1 MVGGNSALLLLIEEN
16 QGNTPDKDLC
26 SLLEKHVKVD
36 LIINLSFLKCLK
48 EDPKN
53 ASKGNYGLC
62 IESSTIDLSFC
73 KKLNKDSEEYLKEY
87 LKEYIECLKKCCPES
102 NTDEYSKFLE
112 KYSNFLNDGP
122 DKCDELLGKYFELL
136 AKYSEFLENCCPT
149 LNKKKEY
156 NECHECVEKCCKL
169 NEYIDFIERL

>member
-1 MVGGNSALLLLIEEN
+1 MGKCWYIGKMVGGNSALLLLVKEN
-16 QGNTPDKDLC
+16 KDLC
-26 SLLEKHVKVD
+26 PPLEQHVKVD

-73 KKLNKDSEEYLKEY
+73 KKLNKDPEEY

-102 NTDEYSKFLE
+102 NTDEYSNFLNE
-112 KYSNFLNDGP
+112 FLNFLNDGP
-122 DKCDELLGKYFELL
+122 DKCAELLGKYFELL

-149 LNKKKEY
+149 LNKKESSGCLE
-156 NECHECVEKCCKL
+156 NCGEL
-169 NEYIDFIERL
+169 NEYIEFIERL